1 LIDSLISVEPEF
13 ASPVSAVELVWV
25 LSSCCALARDQLGQA
40 LDVLLCTKQ
49 LVVDQSDQV
58 VRALRF
64 CSGDTNDFTD
74 CLIERITQMPDA
86 ERP

>member
-13 ASPVSAVELVWV
+13 ASPVPAVELVWV
-25 LSSCCALARDQLGQA
+25 LSSCCALTRDRLAQA
-40 LDVLLCTKQ
+40 LDVPLRAKQ
-49 LVVDQSDQV
+49 LVVDQCDQV
-58 VRALRF
+58 VRALTF

-74 CLIERITQMPDA
+74 CLIERIRQMPDA